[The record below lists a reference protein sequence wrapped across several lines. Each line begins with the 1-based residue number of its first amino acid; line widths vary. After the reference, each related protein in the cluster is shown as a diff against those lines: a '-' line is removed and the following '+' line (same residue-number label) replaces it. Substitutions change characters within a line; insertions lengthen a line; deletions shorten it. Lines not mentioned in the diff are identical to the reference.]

1 MFSGAFLPS
10 FGARFFVFFSLILC
24 PALQGSLFFYYW
36 HLKVLGIFWIQFLC
50 QNMICGTSLA
60 VQWTGFFL
68 PARGTQVRSL
78 AQEDLMRC
86 GASKAVRHNFRACGL
101 QVLKPVGLEP
111 DSATGEAAAGR
122 RLGTS
127 ARSSPHSPRPEKAA
141 RQQRPSAGKHRRKGA
156 RLTRSFCWSVVC
168 ILTLLMLPFKVQ
180 TFKISVESDLSIYLS
195 FLKLFC
201 V

>member
-1 MFSGAFLPS
+1 MFSGAYLPS
-10 FGARFFVFFSLILC
+10 FGARFFVFFFLNSLSSFTGFFVFLLLTLESSWYILNTV
-24 PALQGSLFFYYW
+24 PLSEYD
-36 HLKVLGIFWIQFLC
+36 
-50 QNMICGTSLA
+50 CGTSLA

-68 PARGTQVRSL
+68 PAQGTQVRSL

-86 GASKAVRHNFRACGL
+86 GASKAVRHNCRACGL

-122 RLGTS
+122 SLGTS

-156 RLTRSFCWSVVC
+156 RLTHSFCWSVVC